1 MMMLDAF
8 AAQKDSAN
16 QIFLWQL
23 FANQNRGAHQTF
35 LATLTA
41 QLPARLCLFNLDP
54 RSPKGLVGLVIMQLT
69 TTCQTTLK
77 AG

>member
-23 FANQNRGAHQTF
+23 FANQNRGVHQTF
-35 LATLTA
+35 LATMTA
-41 QLPARLCLFNLDP
+41 QLLVRLCLFNTSRQSAEKYYAP
-54 RSPKGLVGLVIMQLT
+54 QNATWRRRVWRSR
-69 TTCQTTLK
+69 
-77 AG
+77 

>member
-23 FANQNRGAHQTF
+23 FANQNRGVHQTF
-35 LATLTA
+35 LATMTA
-41 QLPARLCLFNLDP
+41 QLLAVCVF
-54 RSPKGLVGLVIMQLT
+54 ST
-69 TTCQTTLK
+69 
-77 AG
+77 